1 MLNKKGKRLTALA
14 MSFIMAS
21 SMLYNNIAYATT
33 KDMGDSEKELILNY
47 EFSESDFTDGSTI
60 FDSSGNENNGT
71 IKGNGAII
79 QDNEL
84 ILPGGNAGSDAA
96 YVQLPTGM
104 FDNED
109 TLTISVWLKNETG
122 AGNYS
127 AMFFGTTESTPKQ
140 YWLLNP
146 SAPNGC
152 FKSVFT
158 DSVNASSPWT
168 TEKGIA
174 SGTKTDSNWG
184 LYTTVIEEGSISA
197 YYNGEFIGK
206 ENLTRTVSDFGSDLV
221 AYIGR
226 SSYSDKFYQGGVKC
240 VKVYKGALSSSDI
253 KEEYFDGAGEEI
265 INKAL
270 LEDSKAL
277 TLSETTLIENISL
290 PTEGSKNYSKITWTS
305 SDETYLTN
313 EGVVTRPTDGE
324 KTVTLIATL
333 TLGGISIEKE
343 FEVTI
348 LSTDPKNDVDK
359 LAASFSLNVDHVT
372 DDIELPITAGKG
384 STITWT
390 SSSEEFVTSE
400 GKVTRPV
407 AGEGEKEVILTAV
420 IELNGEEATKE
431 FMITVIDEYY
441 GYLMS
446 YIKSGDD
453 VLDNS
458 LHLAYSLDGSEYTAL
473 NSNSGICFARNTSIS
488 KNDNSNGFKS
498 PFIFRKNDGSYGMI
512 ATNNDN
518 YSYVYMLESE
528 DLINFNNETKLT
540 LNSSGKKVLNPE
552 CYYDGDMGEYVINW
566 TDGTTKY
573 RNTTKDFVNI
583 SEAVE
588 ADYEEVNIDVK
599 SMPSNAII
607 GNVLQLT
614 KSEYI
619 NIVNKLGVVSN
630 TDVEDVSV
638 EVSAGENAELPNQ
651 VTGYYSDGSTAALNV
666 SWNEEELAN
675 IDFNKPGTYEVSG
688 TVSRKEYD
696 NPFIEDRA
704 DPWITKGS
712 DGYYYFTASY
722 PMYGSGDSNGYSKVT
737 LRRAE
742 TIEGLQSAEEVTIW
756 DSKNSVDIYRYIW
769 APELHEINGKWY
781 IYFTGS
787 TSSNVWGVRPHVLE
801 CVGDNIM
808 DTSSW
813 IERGMFQT
821 VENDDFSFNDF
832 SLDMTY
838 FENNGTHYV
847 IWAQKGSASDLY
859 MATINPDE
867 PWKLTSKAMLL
878 STPEYSWERINEN
891 VNEGPAVIKKDEKV
905 FVYFSAAA
913 TGAEYC
919 MGVLTAD
926 SESDLMNPL
935 SWKKTPYPVLTSDD
949 VPGEYG
955 PGHNSFTIDE
965 NGNDVFVYHARS
977 QECYENKCDYSN
989 QDPLYDPCRDTRV
1002 KNVHWAADGTPI
1014 LKMTSEQAVSEK
1026 NENITAVITVQDEN
1040 ETVEGA
1046 ILHYDMT
1053 VENGAVVD
1061 KVGNNNGTV
1070 KNLKD
1075 EDIKN
1080 GTLLF
1085 NNDSDP
1091 VYIEIPDGTVGNSK
1105 DITMSAVV
1113 NWKGGVNA
1121 SWLYTLGSNSGKY
1134 LYVTPSNNSSRLQ
1147 TAFASGNN
1155 LNGWETEKGVVG
1167 TAKLDSDAW
1176 SVVTITFDSEANTLS
1191 LYKDGKL
1198 VGKNTEITYEL
1209 ADIITKGQVDGYIG
1223 KSYYSADPYF
1233 TGEIADF
1240 KMFNR
1245 ALTESEVATLKSESD
1260 SLILGLSVDTL
1271 TYEYILKDN
1280 DSKNNVTSDLN
1291 LPTTLGSVEV
1301 KWSSS
1306 NENIIATNGK
1316 VTRPVADENDAE
1328 VTLTATMTLNGA
1340 TRTKVF
1346 KVKVIKDFRVIDKL
1360 NIAKENLTV
1369 NNIEDVRGNLT
1380 LPSQGEY
1387 DSVITWESSNEAII
1401 TSKANGDTP
1410 AGVVVRQ
1417 DEDTEVKLTANLS
1430 LEGETITKEFTA
1442 KVKAKVGELNYGGYI
1457 FTYFIG
1463 ENYVKGE
1470 QIYLGTSKD
1479 GLNWEEVNNNQPI
1492 LASNLGEEG
1501 LRDPFIIRSAEG
1513 DKFYLIATDLRIYN
1527 GNGWG
1532 AAQSNGS
1539 QSIMIWES
1547 TDLVNWSDQR
1557 MVEVAI
1563 DTAGCTWAP
1572 EAFYDET
1579 TGEYIVFW
1587 ASKDNERVGAD
1598 GYTHHRIY
1606 YSKTRDFYTFTEPE
1620 VYYSIELGDN
1630 NATDVIDTT
1639 IIENEG
1645 TYYRITKDENAKKV
1659 FMEKS
1664 DSLLGE
1670 WTMVDS
1676 NITEFAGVEGPTI
1689 FKFYDRDEWCVLLDE
1704 YSGVKYFPAV
1714 TSDLDSGQFRRLES
1728 TEYSLPTGASTGG
1741 PRHGTV
1747 IPVTEEEYNNIMLAY
1762 GNVEILDDSIP
1773 KAVLASDDEFTLP
1786 TIIDVNIGDKIISA
1800 EVEWEIN
1807 QGEFKV
1813 PGIAT
1818 VKGTLVGYDKE
1829 IEKEIR
1835 VVSSN
1840 LIYFIDSG
1848 GSNSS
1853 AYDDIKTVVDLRNEV
1868 PDKEY
1873 SEGSWGYNN
1882 PEDFG
1887 IYESDSKDEYS
1898 YGLWARSGKDI
1909 TYTIDLEAGEY
1920 SVTAGFQEWWNVSR
1934 AMNFY
1939 VEYENEN
1946 GELEKIT
1953 IEENIKISGSLKNK
1967 STGIFTIPNDTAVTF
1982 RVSKY
1987 ANSSDPV
1994 LSWLSVNKLSDDK
2007 PEVIPVDKTLL
2018 KDAIKSANEV
2028 NTELYTEE
2036 SLNAMQEAL
2045 LEAESA
2051 YNNEG
2056 ATQEEVDIAK
2066 IKLEL
2071 AIEALEEKEVNNVVK
2086 EHLLLRI
2093 DAAKKITDAELEGID
2108 VDLVKEF
2115 KAALESAQ
2123 AVLLDEG
2130 ATQEEVNAAIERLT
2144 LSMESLN
2151 VEKVDKSSLIG
2162 LVEKSE
2168 TLDSN
2173 KYTKDSWKAVKKAL
2187 DVAKRI
2193 IDDEKASKDDVARAY
2208 DSLLKAQGELELKP
2222 SKEVLEEKIKEVEA
2236 LESGKYTEKTW
2247 KALEKAL
2254 EDAKK
2259 VLADENATE
2268 KEIAKVVERLEEAK
2282 SSLKENITTDNNTGS
2297 GSNNDGATTTK
2308 PGAATKPNNN
2318 NELPQTGSVAGVVST
2333 VIGLALG
2340 TAGTICLKKKK
2351 Y

>member
-1 MLNKKGKRLTALA
+1 MLNRKKKMFTAMA
-14 MSFIMAS
+14 MSIIMVS
-21 SMLYNNIAYATT
+21 SMIYNNIAYAIT
-33 KDMGDSEKELILNY
+33 KDEVESTKELILNY
-47 EFSESDFTDGSTI
+47 EFNKSDFKDSSTI
-60 FDSSGNENNGT
+60 FDLSGNENNG
-71 IKGNGAII
+71 IIRGDGAII
-79 QDNEL
+79 QDNVL
-84 ILPGGNAGSDAA
+84 TLPGGNAGSNAA
-96 YVQLPTGM
+96 YVQLPTAM
-104 FDNED
+104 LDNKD

-122 AGNYS
+122 AENYA
-127 AMFFGTTESTPKQ
+127 AMFFGTTESLPKQ

-206 ENLTRTVSDFGSDLV
+206 DNLSRTVSDFGTNLV

-226 SSYSDKFYQGGVKC
+226 SSYNDKFYKGGVKS
-240 VKVYKGALSSSDI
+240 VKVYDGVLSASDI
-253 KEEYFDGAGEEI
+253 KEEYFNGAGEEAV
-265 INKAL
+265 NKAL
-270 LEDSKAL
+270 LEDSNAL
-277 TLSETTLIENISL
+277 ILSETTLIEDITL
-290 PTEGSKNYSKITWTS
+290 PTKGSKNSSKITWMS
-305 SDETYLTN
+305 SDEAHITN
-313 EGVVTRPTDGE
+313 EGVVIRPTEGD
-324 KTVTLIATL
+324 KVIKLTATL
-333 TLGGISIEKE
+333 TLAGISIEKE
-343 FEVTI
+343 FEVTV

-359 LAASFSLNVDHVT
+359 LASSFKLNVNHVT
-372 DDIELPITAGKG
+372 NDIELPTTAGKG

-390 SSSEEFVTSE
+390 SSNEEFITSE
-400 GKVTRPV
+400 GKVTRP
-407 AGEGEKEVILTAV
+407 AIGEGEKEVTLTAV
-420 IELNGEEATKE
+420 IELNGKKAVKE

-446 YIKSGDD
+446 YIKSGDT
-453 VLDNS
+453 VLGNS
-458 LHLAYSLDGSEYTAL
+458 LHLAYSLDGSNYTEL
-473 NSNSGICFARNTSIS
+473 NSNRGICFARNTSTS

-498 PFIFRKNDGSYGMI
+498 PFIFRKNDGSYGLI
-512 ATNNDN
+512 ATNNDK
-518 YSYVYMLESE
+518 YSYVYILESK
-528 DLINFNNETKLT
+528 DLINFTNETKLT
-540 LNSSGKKVLNPE
+540 LNYLGKKVLNPE
-552 CYYDGDMGEYVINW
+552 CYYDSSIGEYVINW

-573 RNTTKDFVNI
+573 RNTTKDFINV

-588 ADYEEVNIDVK
+588 VDYEATNTEVK
-599 SMPSNAII
+599 SMPSDAIT
-607 GNVLQLT
+607 GNVIQLT
-614 KSEYI
+614 KSEYTKV
-619 NIVNKLGVVSN
+619 VNKLGVVTN
-630 TDVEDVSV
+630 TDIEDVTL
-638 EVSAGENAELPNQ
+638 EVAAGEEAELPKQ

-666 SWNEEELAN
+666 SWNEEELGN

-696 NPFIEDRA
+696 NPFIEQKA

-712 DGYYYFTASY
+712 DEYYYFTASY
-722 PMYGSGDSNGYSKVT
+722 PMYGSGDSNGYSKIT
-737 LRRAE
+737 LRRSE
-742 TIEGLQSAEEVTIW
+742 TIEGLQNAEEVTIW
-756 DSKNSVDIYRYIW
+756 DSKNSANIHRYIW
-769 APELHEINGKWY
+769 APEIHEINGKWY
-781 IYFTGS
+781 VYFTGS
-787 TSSNVWGVRPHVLE
+787 TSSNVWGIRPHVLE
-801 CVGDNIM
+801 CTGDNIM
-808 DTSSW
+808 DASSW
-813 IERGMFQT
+813 TESGVFQT
-821 VENDDFSFNDF
+821 VEGDDFSFKDF

-838 FENNGTHYV
+838 FENNGIHYV
-847 IWAQKGSASDLY
+847 IWAQKGTASDLY

-867 PWKLTSKAMLL
+867 PWKLTSKPMLL
-878 STPEYSWERINEN
+878 TTPEYSWERINEN
-891 VNEGPAVIKKDEKV
+891 VNEGPAVIKREGKV

-913 TGAEYC
+913 TGVEYC
-919 MGVLTAD
+919 MGVLAANAD
-926 SESDLMNPL
+926 SDLMNPN
-935 SWKKTPYPVLTSDD
+935 SWVKTPYPILTSDD

-955 PGHNSFTIDE
+955 PGHNSFTVDE

-977 QECYENKCDYSN
+977 QECYENKCEYSN
-989 QDPLYDPCRDTRV
+989 QDPLYDPCRHSRV

-1014 LKMTSEQAVSEK
+1014 LKMTNEQAVSEE
-1026 NENITAVITVQDEN
+1026 NENITAVITVQGEN

-1053 VENGAVVD
+1053 VENGVVVD
-1061 KVGNNNGTV
+1061 KAGNNNGEV

-1075 EDIKN
+1075 EDINN

-1091 VYIEIPDGTVGNSK
+1091 LYIEIPDGTVGDAK

-1121 SWLYTLGSNSGKY
+1121 SWLYTLGTNSGKY
-1134 LYVTPSNNSSRLQ
+1134 LFVTPSNNSNRLQ
-1147 TAFASGNN
+1147 TGFASGSN
-1155 LNGWETEKGVVG
+1155 LNGWETEKGVGG
-1167 TAKLDSDAW
+1167 TERLDFNAW

-1198 VGKNTEITYEL
+1198 IGKNTEITYEL
-1209 ADIITKGQVDGYIG
+1209 ADIITSGKLDGYIG
-1223 KSYYSADPYF
+1223 KSFYSSDPYF
-1233 TGEIADF
+1233 SGEIADF

-1245 ALTESEVATLKSESD
+1245 ALTEDEVATLKLESD
-1260 SLILGLSVDTL
+1260 SLILGFSVDTL
-1271 TYEYILKDN
+1271 SYEYILKDN

-1301 KWSSS
+1301 KWNSSD
-1306 NENIIATNGK
+1306 ENIISTDGK
-1316 VTRPVADENDAE
+1316 VTRPVADESDAE

-1387 DSVITWESSNEAII
+1387 DSIITWESSNESII
-1401 TSKANGDTP
+1401 TSNANGDTP

-1417 DEDTEVKLTANLS
+1417 DEDIEVKLIATLT
-1430 LEGETITKEFTA
+1430 LEGETVTKEFTA

-1463 ENYVKGE
+1463 ENYSNGE

-1479 GLNWEEVNNNQPI
+1479 GLNWEEVNNNEPI
-1492 LASNLGEEG
+1492 LTSDLGEKG
-1501 LRDPFIIRSAEG
+1501 LRDPFIIRSPEG

-1532 AAQSNGS
+1532 TAQSNGS
-1539 QSIMIWES
+1539 KSIMIWES

-1587 ASKDNERVGAD
+1587 ASKDTAKVGAD
-1598 GYTHHRIY
+1598 GYNHHRIY
-1606 YSKTRDFYTFTEPE
+1606 YSKTRDFYTFTKPE
-1620 VYYSIELGDN
+1620 VYQSIELGDN

-1645 TYYRITKDENAKKV
+1645 TYYRITKNENTKKV

-1664 DSLLGE
+1664 DSVLGE
-1670 WTMVDS
+1670 WTLVDS

-1689 FKFYDRDEWCVLLDE
+1689 FKFYDRDEWCLLLDE
-1704 YSGVKYFPAV
+1704 YSGVKYFPSV
-1714 TSDLDSGQFRRLES
+1714 TTDLNGGQFRRLDTS
-1728 TEYSLPTGASTGG
+1728 EYSLPKGASTGG

-1747 IPVTEEEYNNIMLAY
+1747 IPVTQEEYNNIMIAY

-1773 KAVLASDDEFTLP
+1773 KAVLVTDEEFTLP
-1786 TIIDVNIGDKIISA
+1786 TTIDVKIGEETIST
-1800 EVEWEIN
+1800 EVKWEIN
-1807 QGEFKV
+1807 QDEFKV

-1818 VKGTLVGYDKE
+1818 VKGTLIGYNKE
-1829 IEKEIR
+1829 IEKQIR
-1835 VVSSN
+1835 VVSPN

-1848 GSNSS
+1848 VSTSE
-1853 AYDDIKTVVDLRNEV
+1853 AYEDIKSVVNLRNEV
-1868 PDKEY
+1868 SDKEY

-1887 IYESDSKDEYS
+1887 IYERESKDEYS

-1946 GELEKIT
+1946 GELEKRV
-1953 IEENIKISGSLKNK
+1953 IEEDIKISDSLKNK
-1967 STGIFTIPNDTAVTF
+1967 STGVFTILKDTAVTF
-1982 RVSKY
+1982 RVTKY
-1987 ANSSDPV
+1987 ADSSDPV
-1994 LSWLSVNKLSDDK
+1994 LSWLSVDKLSDDT
-2007 PEVIPVDKTLL
+2007 PEIIPVDKTLL
-2018 KDAIKSANEV
+2018 KEAIKLANEV

-2036 SLNAMQEAL
+2036 SVKVMKEAL
-2045 LEAESA
+2045 LEAGEV
-2051 YNNEG
+2051 YNK
-2056 ATQEEVDIAK
+2056 ADARQDEVDAARAK
-2066 IKLEL
+2066 LQL
-2071 AIEALEEKEVNNVVK
+2071 AIEDLEEKEIND
-2086 EHLLLRI
+2086 I
-2093 DAAKKITDAELEGID
+2093 
-2108 VDLVKEF
+2108 
-2115 KAALESAQ
+2115 
-2123 AVLLDEG
+2123 
-2130 ATQEEVNAAIERLT
+2130 
-2144 LSMESLN
+2144 
-2151 VEKVDKSSLIG
+2151 VDKSDLIR
-2162 LVEKSE
+2162 LVEE
-2168 TLDSN
+2168 IEFLDSN
-2173 KYTKDSWKAVKKAL
+2173 RYTKDSWKVVKKAL
-2187 DVAKRI
+2187 DEAKKVI
-2193 IDDEKASKDDVARAY
+2193 HDEKATKDDVSKTYDNLSKAY
-2208 DSLLKAQGELELKP
+2208 VDLELKP
-2222 SKEVLEEKIKEVEA
+2222 SKVVLEEKIQEVEI
-2236 LESGKYTEKTW
+2236 LDGSKYTAKSW
-2247 KALEKAL
+2247 KVLEEAL

-2259 VLADENATE
+2259 VLADGEATE
-2268 KEIAKVVERLEEAK
+2268 KEIEKAVEKLEKAKNT
-2282 SSLKENITTDNNTGS
+2282 LKENIVADNNTS
-2297 GSNNDGATTTK
+2297 DESNNGTSTTTK
-2308 PGAATKPNNN
+2308 PDTTTKPNNN
-2318 NELPQTGSVAGVVST
+2318 TKLPQTGSVTGVLGTIV
-2333 VIGLALG
+2333 GLALG
-2340 TAGTICLKKKK
+2340 TTGVRCLKKKK
-2351 Y
+2351 Q